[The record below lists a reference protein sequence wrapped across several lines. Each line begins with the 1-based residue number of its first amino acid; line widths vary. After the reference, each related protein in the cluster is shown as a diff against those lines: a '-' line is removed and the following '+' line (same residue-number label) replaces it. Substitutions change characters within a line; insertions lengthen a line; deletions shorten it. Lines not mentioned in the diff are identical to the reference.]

1 MLVLTDIDAKLKEAE
16 QGALQLKRIDAM
28 LQSLRDEKLELE
40 KKKIRLEGELEKE
53 KLDVDKLENSGILGL
68 FYTVLGKYGERLEKE
83 KAEALAAKMKY
94 DQAVKDFEAVETEI
108 KRLRS
113 ERVKYQ
119 DYPHIYEYLYAQKM
133 KSVKESF
140 GKEATEI
147 LDLESRIGYDENRI
161 KEIRE
166 ALEAGRSALSYLELA
181 SEHMNSASN
190 YGVWDMLGGG
200 LLADLAKHSQIDDAK
215 YAVDAAQQK
224 LLAFRTELADVDIS
238 QDIRFETDGFSK
250 FADFFFDGLIADWSM
265 QSRIKNSLSSI
276 NAAAERVRNVLRRL
290 EAMEEETVS
299 RISASKAK
307 IKKLVLE
314 SRISD

>member
-1 MLVLTDIDAKLKEAE
+1 M
-16 QGALQLKRIDAM
+16 
-28 LQSLRDEKLELE
+28 
-40 KKKIRLEGELEKE
+40 
-53 KLDVDKLENSGILGL
+53 
-68 FYTVLGKYGERLEKE
+68 
-83 KAEALAAKMKY
+83 
-94 DQAVKDFEAVETEI
+94 
-108 KRLRS
+108 
-113 ERVKYQ
+113 
-119 DYPHIYEYLYAQKM
+119 
-133 KSVKESF
+133 
-140 GKEATEI
+140 
-147 LDLESRIGYDENRI
+147 
-161 KEIRE
+161 
-166 ALEAGRSALSYLELA
+166 
-181 SEHMNSASN
+181 
-190 YGVWDMLGGG
+190 
-200 LLADLAKHSQIDDAK
+200 LADLAKHSQIDDAK